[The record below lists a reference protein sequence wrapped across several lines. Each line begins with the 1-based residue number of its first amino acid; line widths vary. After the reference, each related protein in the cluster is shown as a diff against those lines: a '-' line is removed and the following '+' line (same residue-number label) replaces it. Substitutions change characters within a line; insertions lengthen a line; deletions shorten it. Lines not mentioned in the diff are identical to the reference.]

1 MSGFALKLIALIFMA
16 IDHINTFL
24 GTRSVYRYGSPGSAV
39 SLHRYFSIY

>member
-24 GTRSVYRYGSPGSAV
+24 GHPLGLP
-39 SLHRYFSIY
+39 LWFS